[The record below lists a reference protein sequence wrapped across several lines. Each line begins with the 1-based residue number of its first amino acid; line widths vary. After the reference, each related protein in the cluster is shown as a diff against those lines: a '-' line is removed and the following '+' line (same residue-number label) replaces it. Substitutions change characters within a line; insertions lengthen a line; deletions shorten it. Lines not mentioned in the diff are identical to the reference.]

1 MLFRSNDSLLTSYG
15 ERNTN
20 DKNIDENNIDGIAI
34 PGFIDLQ
41 VNGHGG
47 MDLLAAQSVAD
58 IKKVSRS
65 LYAHGV
71 IGYLPTLITG
81 PIAETLRV
89 ISLIE
94 SAKREYEPG
103 EAKILGVHLEGPFIS
118 PLKPGVH
125 PLEYFRDPN
134 NELMGEYLR
143 AGTITLV
150 TLAPELPGAIELD
163 RKSTRLNS
171 SH

>member
-1 MLFRSNDSLLTSYG
+1 MLLQSGSYSTSGALINSEWVPGGIHVNDSLLTSYG

-65 LYAHGV
+65 LYTHGV

-81 PIAETLRV
+81 PLAET
-89 ISLIE
+89 
-94 SAKREYEPG
+94 
-103 EAKILGVHLEGPFIS
+103 
-118 PLKPGVH
+118 
-125 PLEYFRDPN
+125 
-134 NELMGEYLR
+134 
-143 AGTITLV
+143 
-150 TLAPELPGAIELD
+150 D

>member
-1 MLFRSNDSLLTSYG
+1 MLLQSGSYSTSGALINSEWVPGGIHVIDSLLTSYG
-15 ERNTN
+15 E
-20 DKNIDENNIDGIAI
+20 KNIGDIGIAI

-65 LYAHGV
+65 LYTHGV

-81 PIAETLRV
+81 PLAETLRV

-103 EAKILGVHLEGPFIS
+103 EAKILGIHLEGPFIS

-134 NELMGEYLR
+134 NELMEIGR
-143 AGTITLV
+143 AHV
-150 TLAPELPGAIELD
+150 
-163 RKSTRLNS
+163 
-171 SH
+171 